1 MDPALPAVRLTVQEA
16 IHTLSSSEDVGHI
29 LSTLGT
35 LKRYLGETED
45 PVRPEEKE
53 EFATVQFSAVLRCLV
68 SKLSPGWL
76 ELSPDGQLERL
87 SESFFLDGPPDQAFL
102 VLMEAIEST
111 AGPSFR
117 LMKMA
122 RLLDKFLSMGRVA
135 ALMEEQC
142 RPQTKPSFPLFQE
155 TLLSKVVG
163 LPDLLGNR
171 LQRDNRTQFF
181 PQNYFPL
188 LGQEV
193 VQALKAVVNF
203 LQEETLWT
211 MAAVVAIACPEP
223 SSASVVGPAPRP
235 GPVWRLLSEGPVI
248 LRRGLHCSVSFISR
262 VLGKV
267 CIQGR
272 KREILGVLVPQ
283 LTVLTQDSCLW
294 QRVCW
299 RLVEQVPDRAVE
311 AVLTGLVEAAPRPEV
326 LSRLLGNL
334 VVKNRKAQFVMT
346 RKLLFLQYQHT
357 VLGLKTPMVQSL
369 LGYLALDSQRRP
381 LLVQVLK
388 ELLETWGSSSAVR
401 HAPLEQQCYISK
413 AILVCLA
420 HLGEPELQDIRDELL
435 ASMMAG
441 VKCRLDSS
449 LPPVRRLGMIVAE
462 VISSRIHPE
471 GPPLKFQYEDDEMSR
486 ELLALAAPGPVGD
499 CSSEARGPSPAPV
512 ATEPPVETPEKT
524 MESAVPPAQPQGSDS
539 ELDSDDEFIPYD
551 MSGDKELKS
560 TKEPLY
566 IRDCVEALTTSEDM
580 ERWEASLKAL
590 EGLVYRSPMATR
602 EVSVELAKVLLH
614 LEEKT
619 CVAEFEQLR
628 QNALVAVTVTDP
640 EQVAKYL
647 TSQFYGLNYSLR
659 QRMDILDVLVLAAQA
674 LSRPRSLQR
683 LCQHSPPASGTLCS
697 PALAVSQ
704 PGNAMAPGWQAVVE
718 ERIRSKTRRFSKGC
732 PRRELSGV
740 PNEFNSVAGY
750 FFFPLLQHFDRPLVT
765 FDLLGDDQ
773 LVLGRLT
780 HTLASLMYLAVNTT
794 VAVPMGKALLEFV
807 WALRFHVDTVPTER
821 LLGDLPDELLEARS
835 WLADVAEK
843 DVDED
848 CRALAVRALLLL
860 EKLKD
865 KLLSSSSPQP

>member
-29 LSTLGT
+29 LSALGT
-35 LKRYLGETED
+35 LKRYLGGTED
-45 PVRPEEKE
+45 PALPEKE
-53 EFATVQFSAVLRCLV
+53 EFTTIHFSAVLRCLV

-76 ELSPDGQLERL
+76 ELSPDGQLEQL
-87 SESFFLDGPPDQAFL
+87 WESFFLDGPPDQAFL

-122 RLLDKFLSMGRVA
+122 RLLEIFLSKGRVA

-155 TLLSKVVG
+155 TLLNKVVG
-163 LPDLLGNR
+163 LPDRLGNC
-171 LQRDNRTQFF
+171 LQQDNLTQFF

-193 VQALKAVVNF
+193 VEVLKAVVNF
-203 LQEETLWT
+203 LQ
-211 MAAVVAIACPEP
+211 
-223 SSASVVGPAPRP
+223 G
-235 GPVWRLLSEGPVI
+235 
-248 LRRGLHCSVSFISR
+248 GLDCSVSFVSR

-272 KREILGVLVPQ
+272 KKEILGVLVPQ

-311 AVLTGLVEAAPRPEV
+311 AVLIGLVEATPRPEV

-334 VVKNRKAQFVMT
+334 VVKNKKAQFVMA
-346 RKLLFLQYQHT
+346 RKLLFLQYQHS
-357 VLGLKTPMVQSL
+357 TPMLQSL
-369 LGYLALDSQRRP
+369 LGYLAVDSQRRP

-388 ELLETWGSSSAVR
+388 ELLETWGNSSAVR
-401 HAPLEQQCYISK
+401 HAPLEQQCYVSK

-420 HLGEPELQDIRDELL
+420 HLGELELQDIQDELL

-471 GPPLKFQYEDDEMSR
+471 GPPLKFQYEEDEMSR
-486 ELLALAAPGPVGD
+486 EMLALATPGPAGA
-499 CSSEARGPSPAPV
+499 CSSETGVPSLASV
-512 ATEPPVETPEKT
+512 ATEAPVETPEKT
-524 MESAVPPAQPQGSDS
+524 VDSDVPPVQQQGPDS

-560 TKEPLY
+560 SKEPLY
-566 IRDCVEALTTSEDM
+566 IRDCVEALATSEDM
-580 ERWEASLKAL
+580 ERWEAALKVL
-590 EGLVYRSPMATR
+590 EGLVYRSPEATR

-619 CVAEFEQLR
+619 CMAEFEQLR
-628 QNALVAVTVTDP
+628 QRALVAVTVTDP

-647 TSQFYGLNYSLR
+647 TTQFYGLNYSLR

-683 LCQHSPPASGTLCS
+683 LSQHGPPGSGTLCA
-697 PALAVSQ
+697 PALAISQ
-704 PGNAMAPGWQAVVE
+704 PGNAVAPDWQMVVE
-718 ERIRSKTRRFSKGC
+718 ERIKSKTRRFSKGC
-732 PRRELSGV
+732 PRRELSGG

-773 LVLGRLT
+773 LVLGRLA

-807 WALRFHVDTVPTER
+807 WALRFHVDTYVRRGLLSAVSSVLLSVPTER

-848 CRALAVRALLLL
+848 CRELAVRALLLL
-860 EKLKD
+860 ERLKD
-865 KLLSSSSPQP
+865 KLLSISSP

>member
-16 IHTLSSSEDVGHI
+16 IHTLSSSEDAGLI

-35 LKRYLGETED
+35 LKRYLGGTED

-87 SESFFLDGPPDQAFL
+87 WESFFLDGPPDQAFL

-117 LMKMA
+117 LMKTA
-122 RLLDKFLSMGRVA
+122 RLLDKFLSTGRVA

-171 LQRDNRTQFF
+171 LQRDNLTQFL

-188 LGQEV
+188 LGQEA

-203 LQEETLWT
+203 LQ
-211 MAAVVAIACPEP
+211 
-223 SSASVVGPAPRP
+223 G
-235 GPVWRLLSEGPVI
+235 
-248 LRRGLHCSVSFISR
+248 GLDCSVSFVSR

-357 VLGLKTPMVQSL
+357 TPMVQSL

-401 HAPLEQQCYISK
+401 HTPLEQQCYISK

-420 HLGEPELQDIRDELL
+420 HLGDPELQDIRDELL

-471 GPPLKFQYEDDEMSR
+471 GPPLKFQYEADEMSR
-486 ELLALAAPGPVGD
+486 ELLALAALGPVGD

-551 MSGDKELKS
+551 MSGDKELKN

-590 EGLVYRSPMATR
+590 EGLVYRSPSATR

-619 CVAEFEQLR
+619 CLAEFEQLR

-683 LCQHSPPASGTLCS
+683 LCQHGPPASGTPCP

-704 PGNAMAPGWQAVVE
+704 PGNAVAPSWQAVVE

-740 PNEFNSVAGY
+740 PNEFSAVAGY

-794 VAVPMGKALLEFV
+794 VAMPMGKALLEFV
-807 WALRFHVDTVPTER
+807 WALRFHVDIYVRRGLLSAVSSVLLSVPTER

-848 CRALAVRALLLL
+848 CRELAVRALLLL

-865 KLLSSSSPQP
+865 KLLSSSSPQPLESP

>member
-1 MDPALPAVRLTVQEA
+1 MDPALSAVRLTVQEA
-16 IHTLSSSEDVGHI
+16 IHTLSSSEDAGHI

-35 LKRYLGETED
+35 LKRYLGGTED
-45 PVRPEEKE
+45 PVLPEEKE
-53 EFATVQFSAVLRCLV
+53 EFATVHFSAVLRCLV

-76 ELSPDGQLERL
+76 ELSPGGQLERL
-87 SESFFLDGPPDQAFL
+87 WESFFLDGPPDQAFL

-122 RLLDKFLSMGRVA
+122 QLLDTFLSTGRVA

-163 LPDLLGNR
+163 LPDLLGNC
-171 LQRDNRTQFF
+171 LQRDNLTQFF

-203 LQEETLWT
+203 LQD
-211 MAAVVAIACPEP
+211 
-223 SSASVVGPAPRP
+223 
-235 GPVWRLLSEGPVI
+235 
-248 LRRGLHCSVSFISR
+248 GLDCSVSFVSR

-272 KREILGVLVPQ
+272 KREILSVLVPQ

-334 VVKNRKAQFVMT
+334 VVKNKKARFVVT
-346 RKLLFLQYQHT
+346 RKLLLLQYQHT
-357 VLGLKTPMVQSL
+357 TPMVQSL

-381 LLVQVLK
+381 LLIQVLK
-388 ELLETWGSSSAVR
+388 ELLETWGCSSAVR
-401 HAPLEQQCYISK
+401 HTPLEQQCYISK

-471 GPPLKFQYEDDEMSR
+471 GPLLKFQYEDDEMSR
-486 ELLALAAPGPVGD
+486 ELLALATPEPAGD
-499 CSSEARGPSPAPV
+499 CSSVSRGPSPAP
-512 ATEPPVETPEKT
+512 ADTEPPVEMPEKAV
-524 MESAVPPAQPQGSDS
+524 ESDVPPTQPQGSDS

-551 MSGDKELKS
+551 MSGDRELKS
-560 TKEPLY
+560 SKEPLY

-580 ERWEASLKAL
+580 ERWEASLKGL
-590 EGLVYRSPMATR
+590 EGLVYRSPTATR

-628 QNALVAVTVTDP
+628 QSALVAVTVTDP

-674 LSRPRSLQR
+674 LSRPKSLQR
-683 LCQHSPPASGTLCS
+683 RSQHGPPVPGTMCS

-704 PGNAMAPGWQAVVE
+704 TGNVAAPDWQMVVE

-732 PRRELSGV
+732 PQRELSGV
-740 PNEFNSVAGY
+740 PNEFSSVAGY

-807 WALRFHVDTVPTER
+807 WALRFHVDIYVRRGLLSAVSSVLLSVPTER

-848 CRALAVRALLLL
+848 CRELAVRALLLL
-860 EKLKD
+860 ERLKD

>member
-1 MDPALPAVRLTVQEA
+1 MDPALSAVRLTVQEA
-16 IHTLSSSEDVGHI
+16 IHILSSSEDAGHI

-35 LKRYLGETED
+35 LKRYLGGTED
-45 PVRPEEKE
+45 PVLPEEKE
-53 EFATVQFSAVLRCLV
+53 EFATVHFSAVLRCLV

-76 ELSPDGQLERL
+76 ELSPGGQLERL
-87 SESFFLDGPPDQAFL
+87 WESFFLDGPPDQAFL

-122 RLLDKFLSMGRVA
+122 QLLDTFLSTGRVA

-163 LPDLLGNR
+163 LPDLLGNC
-171 LQRDNRTQFF
+171 LQRDNLTQFF

-203 LQEETLWT
+203 LQD
-211 MAAVVAIACPEP
+211 
-223 SSASVVGPAPRP
+223 
-235 GPVWRLLSEGPVI
+235 
-248 LRRGLHCSVSFISR
+248 GLDCSVSFVSR

-272 KREILGVLVPQ
+272 KREILSVLVPQ

-334 VVKNRKAQFVMT
+334 VVKNKKARFVVT
-346 RKLLFLQYQHT
+346 RKLLLLQYQHT
-357 VLGLKTPMVQSL
+357 TPMVQSL

-381 LLVQVLK
+381 LLIQVLK
-388 ELLETWGSSSAVR
+388 ELLETWGCSSAVR
-401 HAPLEQQCYISK
+401 HTPLEQQCYISK

-471 GPPLKFQYEDDEMSR
+471 GPLLKFQYEDDEMSR
-486 ELLALAAPGPVGD
+486 ELLALATPEPAGD
-499 CSSEARGPSPAPV
+499 CSSVSRGPSPAPV
-512 ATEPPVETPEKT
+512 DTESPVEMPEKAV
-524 MESAVPPAQPQGSDS
+524 ESDVPPTQPQGSDS

-551 MSGDKELKS
+551 MSGDRELKS
-560 TKEPLY
+560 SKEPLY

-580 ERWEASLKAL
+580 ERWEASLKGL
-590 EGLVYRSPMATR
+590 EGLVYRSPTATR

-628 QNALVAVTVTDP
+628 QSALVAVTVTDP

-674 LSRPRSLQR
+674 LSRPKSLQR
-683 LCQHSPPASGTLCS
+683 RSQHGPPVPGTMCS

-704 PGNAMAPGWQAVVE
+704 TGNVAAPDWQVVVE

-732 PRRELSGV
+732 PQRELSGV
-740 PNEFNSVAGY
+740 PNEFSSVAGY

-807 WALRFHVDTVPTER
+807 WALRFHVDIYVRRGLLSAMSSVLLSVPTER

-848 CRALAVRALLLL
+848 CRELAVRALLLL
-860 EKLKD
+860 ERLKD

>member
-1 MDPALPAVRLTVQEA
+1 MNPALSAVRLTVQEA
-16 IHTLSSSEDVGHI
+16 IHTLSSSEDAAHI

-35 LKRYLGETED
+35 LKGYLGGTED
-45 PVRPEEKE
+45 LALPEKE
-53 EFATVQFSAVLRCLV
+53 EFATIHFSVLLRCLV
-68 SKLSPGWL
+68 GKLSPGWL
-76 ELSPDGQLERL
+76 ELSPDGQLEQL
-87 SESFFLDGPPDQAFL
+87 WESFFLEGPPDQAFL

-122 RLLDKFLSMGRVA
+122 RLLETFLSKGRVA

-142 RPQTKPSFPLFQE
+142 RLQTKPSFPLFQE
-155 TLLSKVVG
+155 TLLGKVVG
-163 LPDLLGNR
+163 LPDLLGNC
-171 LQRDNRTQFF
+171 LQRDNLTQFF

-188 LGQEV
+188 LGREV
-193 VQALKAVVNF
+193 VQALKAVVDF
-203 LQEETLWT
+203 LQ
-211 MAAVVAIACPEP
+211 
-223 SSASVVGPAPRP
+223 G
-235 GPVWRLLSEGPVI
+235 
-248 LRRGLHCSVSFISR
+248 GLDCSVSFVSR

-272 KREILGVLVPQ
+272 KKEILGVLVPQ
-283 LTVLTQDSCLW
+283 LTVLTRDSCLW

-311 AVLTGLVEAAPRPEV
+311 AVLTGLVEATPRPEV

-334 VVKNRKAQFVMT
+334 VVKNKKAQFVMT

-357 VLGLKTPMVQSL
+357 TPMLQSL
-369 LGYLALDSQRRP
+369 LGYLAVDSQRR
-381 LLVQVLK
+381 LLLTQVLK
-388 ELLETWGSSSAVR
+388 ELLETWGNSSAVR
-401 HAPLEQQCYISK
+401 HAPLEQQRYISK

-420 HLGEPELQDIRDELL
+420 HLREPELQDIRDELL

-449 LPPVRRLGMIVAE
+449 LPAVRRLGMIVAE

-486 ELLALAAPGPVGD
+486 ELLALANPWPVGD
-499 CSSEARGPSPAPV
+499 CSSEAGGPSLAPV
-512 ATEPPVETPEKT
+512 AAEPPVETREKT
-524 MESAVPPAQPQGSDS
+524 VDSDAPPAQPQGSDS

-560 TKEPLY
+560 RKEPLY
-566 IRDCVEALTTSEDM
+566 IQDCVEALTTSEDM
-580 ERWEASLKAL
+580 ECWEASLKVL
-590 EGLVYRSPMATR
+590 EGLVYRSPEATQ

-628 QNALVAVTVTDP
+628 QRALVAVTVTDP

-674 LSRPRSLQR
+674 LSRPRSLQK
-683 LCQHSPPASGTLCS
+683 LSQHSSPGTGTLCS
-697 PALAVSQ
+697 PTLAVPQ
-704 PGNAMAPGWQAVVE
+704 TDNAVAPDWRAVVE

-732 PRRELSGV
+732 PRKELSGG

-780 HTLASLMYLAVNTT
+780 HALASLMYLAVNTT

-807 WALRFHVDTVPTER
+807 WALRFHVDTYVRRGLLSAVSSVLLSVPTER

-843 DVDED
+843 DVDQD
-848 CRALAVRALLLL
+848 CRELAVRALLLL
-860 EKLKD
+860 ERLRD
-865 KLLSSSSPQP
+865 KLLSISSP

>member
-1 MDPALPAVRLTVQEA
+1 MDPALSAVRLTVQEA
-16 IHTLSSSEDVGHI
+16 IHILSSSEDAGHI

-35 LKRYLGETED
+35 LKRYLGGTED
-45 PVRPEEKE
+45 PVLPEEKE
-53 EFATVQFSAVLRCLV
+53 EFATVHFSAVLRCLV

-76 ELSPDGQLERL
+76 ELSPGGQLERL
-87 SESFFLDGPPDQAFL
+87 WESFFLDGPPDQAFL

-122 RLLDKFLSMGRVA
+122 QLLDTFLSTGRVA

-163 LPDLLGNR
+163 LPDLLGNC
-171 LQRDNRTQFF
+171 LQRDNLTQFF

-203 LQEETLWT
+203 LQD
-211 MAAVVAIACPEP
+211 
-223 SSASVVGPAPRP
+223 
-235 GPVWRLLSEGPVI
+235 
-248 LRRGLHCSVSFISR
+248 GLDCSVSFVSR

-272 KREILGVLVPQ
+272 KREILSVLVPQ

-334 VVKNRKAQFVMT
+334 VVKNKKARFVVT
-346 RKLLFLQYQHT
+346 CKLLLLQYQHT
-357 VLGLKTPMVQSL
+357 TPMVQSL

-381 LLVQVLK
+381 LLIQVLK
-388 ELLETWGSSSAVR
+388 ELLETWGCSSAVR
-401 HAPLEQQCYISK
+401 HTPLEQQCYISK

-471 GPPLKFQYEDDEMSR
+471 GPLLKFQYEDDEMSR
-486 ELLALAAPGPVGD
+486 ELLALATPEPVGD
-499 CSSEARGPSPAPV
+499 CSSVSRGPSPAP
-512 ATEPPVETPEKT
+512 ADTEPPVEMPEKAV
-524 MESAVPPAQPQGSDS
+524 ESDVPPTQPQGSDS

-551 MSGDKELKS
+551 MSGDRELKS
-560 TKEPLY
+560 SKEPLY

-580 ERWEASLKAL
+580 EHWEASLKGL
-590 EGLVYRSPMATR
+590 EGLVYRSPTATR

-628 QNALVAVTVTDP
+628 QSALVAVTVTDP

-674 LSRPRSLQR
+674 LSRPKSLQR
-683 LCQHSPPASGTLCS
+683 RSQHGPPVPGTMCS
-697 PALAVSQ
+697 PALAISQ
-704 PGNAMAPGWQAVVE
+704 TGNVAAPDWQVVVE

-732 PRRELSGV
+732 PQRELSGV
-740 PNEFNSVAGY
+740 PNEFSSVAGY

-807 WALRFHVDTVPTER
+807 WALRFHVDIYVRRGLLSAVSSVLLSVPTER

-848 CRALAVRALLLL
+848 CRELAVRALLLL
-860 EKLKD
+860 ERLKD

>member
-1 MDPALPAVRLTVQEA
+1 MDPALSAVRLTVQEA
-16 IHTLSSSEDVGHI
+16 IHTLSSSEDAGHI

-35 LKRYLGETED
+35 LKRYLGGTED
-45 PVRPEEKE
+45 PVLPEEKE
-53 EFATVQFSAVLRCLV
+53 EFATVHFSAVLRCLV

-76 ELSPDGQLERL
+76 ELSTGGQLERL
-87 SESFFLDGPPDQAFL
+87 WESFFLDGPPDQAFL

-122 RLLDKFLSMGRVA
+122 QLLDTFLSMGRVA

-163 LPDLLGNR
+163 LPDLLGNC
-171 LQRDNRTQFF
+171 LQRDNLTQFF

-203 LQEETLWT
+203 LQ
-211 MAAVVAIACPEP
+211 
-223 SSASVVGPAPRP
+223 G
-235 GPVWRLLSEGPVI
+235 
-248 LRRGLHCSVSFISR
+248 GLDCSVSFVSR

-272 KREILGVLVPQ
+272 KREILSVLVPQ

-334 VVKNRKAQFVMT
+334 VVKNKKARFVVT
-346 RKLLFLQYQHT
+346 RKLLLLQYQHT
-357 VLGLKTPMVQSL
+357 TPMVQSL

-381 LLVQVLK
+381 LLIQVLK
-388 ELLETWGSSSAVR
+388 ELLETWGCSSAVR
-401 HAPLEQQCYISK
+401 HTPLEQQCYISK

-471 GPPLKFQYEDDEMSR
+471 GPLLKFQYEDDEMSR
-486 ELLALAAPGPVGD
+486 ELLALATPEPAGD
-499 CSSEARGPSPAPV
+499 CSSVSRGPSPAP
-512 ATEPPVETPEKT
+512 ADTEPPVEMPEKAV
-524 MESAVPPAQPQGSDS
+524 ESDVPPTQPQGSDS

-551 MSGDKELKS
+551 MSGDRELKNS
-560 TKEPLY
+560 KEPLY

-580 ERWEASLKAL
+580 ERWEASLKGL
-590 EGLVYRSPMATR
+590 EGLVYRSPAATR

-628 QNALVAVTVTDP
+628 QSALVAVTVTDP

-674 LSRPRSLQR
+674 LSRPKSLQR
-683 LCQHSPPASGTLCS
+683 RSQHGSLVPGTMCS

-704 PGNAMAPGWQAVVE
+704 TGNVAAPDWQMVVE

-732 PRRELSGV
+732 PQRELSGV
-740 PNEFNSVAGY
+740 PNEFSSVAGY

-807 WALRFHVDTVPTER
+807 WALRFHVDIYVRRGLLSAVSSVLLSVPTER

-848 CRALAVRALLLL
+848 CRELAVRALLLL
-860 EKLKD
+860 ERLKD

>member
-1 MDPALPAVRLTVQEA
+1 MDPALSAVRLTVQEA
-16 IHTLSSSEDVGHI
+16 IHILSSSEDAGHI

-35 LKRYLGETED
+35 LKRYLGGTED
-45 PVRPEEKE
+45 PVLPEEKE
-53 EFATVQFSAVLRCLV
+53 EFATVHFSAVLRCLV

-76 ELSPDGQLERL
+76 ELSPGGQLERL
-87 SESFFLDGPPDQAFL
+87 WESFFLDGPPDQAFL

-122 RLLDKFLSMGRVA
+122 QLLDTFLSTGRVA

-163 LPDLLGNR
+163 LPDLLGNC
-171 LQRDNRTQFF
+171 LQRDNLTQFF

-203 LQEETLWT
+203 LQD
-211 MAAVVAIACPEP
+211 
-223 SSASVVGPAPRP
+223 
-235 GPVWRLLSEGPVI
+235 
-248 LRRGLHCSVSFISR
+248 GLDCSVSFVSR

-272 KREILGVLVPQ
+272 KREILSVLVPQ

-334 VVKNRKAQFVMT
+334 VVKNKKARFVVT
-346 RKLLFLQYQHT
+346 RKLLLLQYQHT
-357 VLGLKTPMVQSL
+357 TPMVQSL

-381 LLVQVLK
+381 LLIQVLK
-388 ELLETWGSSSAVR
+388 ELLETWGCSSAVR
-401 HAPLEQQCYISK
+401 HTPLEQQCYISK

-471 GPPLKFQYEDDEMSR
+471 GPLLKFQYEDDEMSR
-486 ELLALAAPGPVGD
+486 ELLALATPEPAGD
-499 CSSEARGPSPAPV
+499 CSSVSRGPSPAPV
-512 ATEPPVETPEKT
+512 DTESPVEMPEKAV
-524 MESAVPPAQPQGSDS
+524 ESDVPPTQPQGSDS

-551 MSGDKELKS
+551 MSGDRELKS
-560 TKEPLY
+560 SKEPLY

-580 ERWEASLKAL
+580 ERWEASLKGL
-590 EGLVYRSPMATR
+590 EGLVYRSPTATR

-628 QNALVAVTVTDP
+628 QSALVAVTVTDP

-674 LSRPRSLQR
+674 LSRPKSLQR
-683 LCQHSPPASGTLCS
+683 RSQHGPPVPGTMCS

-704 PGNAMAPGWQAVVE
+704 TGNVAAPDWQVVVE

-732 PRRELSGV
+732 PQRELSGV
-740 PNEFNSVAGY
+740 PNEFSSVAGY

-807 WALRFHVDTVPTER
+807 WALRFHVDIYVRRGLLSAVSSVLLSVPTER

-848 CRALAVRALLLL
+848 CRELAVRALLLL
-860 EKLKD
+860 ERLKD

>member
-1 MDPALPAVRLTVQEA
+1 MDPALSAVRLTVQEA
-16 IHTLSSSEDVGHI
+16 IHTLSSSEDAGHI

-35 LKRYLGETED
+35 LKRYLGGTED
-45 PVRPEEKE
+45 PVLPEEKE
-53 EFATVQFSAVLRCLV
+53 EFATVHFSAVLRCLV

-76 ELSPDGQLERL
+76 ELSPGGQLERL
-87 SESFFLDGPPDQAFL
+87 WESFFLDGPPDQAFL

-122 RLLDKFLSMGRVA
+122 QLLDTFLSTGRVA

-163 LPDLLGNR
+163 LPDLLGNC
-171 LQRDNRTQFF
+171 LQRDNLTQFF

-203 LQEETLWT
+203 LQ
-211 MAAVVAIACPEP
+211 
-223 SSASVVGPAPRP
+223 G
-235 GPVWRLLSEGPVI
+235 
-248 LRRGLHCSVSFISR
+248 GLDCSVSFVSR

-272 KREILGVLVPQ
+272 KREILSVLVPQ

-311 AVLTGLVEAAPRPEV
+311 AVLTGLIEAAPRPEV

-334 VVKNRKAQFVMT
+334 VVKNKKARFVVT
-346 RKLLFLQYQHT
+346 CKLLLLQYQHT
-357 VLGLKTPMVQSL
+357 TPMVQSL

-381 LLVQVLK
+381 LLIQVLK
-388 ELLETWGSSSAVR
+388 ELLETWGCSSAVR
-401 HAPLEQQCYISK
+401 HTPLEQQCYISK

-471 GPPLKFQYEDDEMSR
+471 GPLLKFQYEDDEMSR
-486 ELLALAAPGPVGD
+486 ELLALATPEPAGD
-499 CSSEARGPSPAPV
+499 CSSVSRGPSPAP
-512 ATEPPVETPEKT
+512 ADTEPPVEMPEKAV
-524 MESAVPPAQPQGSDS
+524 ESDVPPTQPQGSDS

-551 MSGDKELKS
+551 MSGDRELKS
-560 TKEPLY
+560 SKEPLY

-580 ERWEASLKAL
+580 EHWEASLKGL
-590 EGLVYRSPMATR
+590 EGLVYRSPTATR

-628 QNALVAVTVTDP
+628 QSALVAVTVTDP

-674 LSRPRSLQR
+674 LSRPKSLQR
-683 LCQHSPPASGTLCS
+683 RSQHGSLVPGTMCS

-704 PGNAMAPGWQAVVE
+704 TGNVAAPDWQMVVE

-732 PRRELSGV
+732 PQRELSGV
-740 PNEFNSVAGY
+740 PNEFSSVAGY

-807 WALRFHVDTVPTER
+807 WALRFHVDIYVRRGLLSAVSSVLLSVPTER

-848 CRALAVRALLLL
+848 CRELAVRALLLL
-860 EKLKD
+860 ERLKD

>member
-1 MDPALPAVRLTVQEA
+1 MDPALSAVRLTVQEA
-16 IHTLSSSEDVGHI
+16 IHTLSSSEDAGHI

-35 LKRYLGETED
+35 LKRYLGGTED
-45 PVRPEEKE
+45 PVLPEEKE
-53 EFATVQFSAVLRCLV
+53 EFATVHFSAVLRCLV

-76 ELSPDGQLERL
+76 ELSPGGQLERL
-87 SESFFLDGPPDQAFL
+87 WESFFLDGPPDQAFL

-122 RLLDKFLSMGRVA
+122 QLLDTFLSTGRVA

-163 LPDLLGNR
+163 LPDLLGNC
-171 LQRDNRTQFF
+171 LQRDNLTQFF

-203 LQEETLWT
+203 LQ
-211 MAAVVAIACPEP
+211 
-223 SSASVVGPAPRP
+223 G
-235 GPVWRLLSEGPVI
+235 
-248 LRRGLHCSVSFISR
+248 GLDCSVSFVSR

-272 KREILGVLVPQ
+272 KREILSVLVPQ

-311 AVLTGLVEAAPRPEV
+311 AVLTGLIEAAPRPEV

-334 VVKNRKAQFVMT
+334 VVKNKKARFVVT
-346 RKLLFLQYQHT
+346 CKLLLLQYQHT
-357 VLGLKTPMVQSL
+357 TPMVQSL

-381 LLVQVLK
+381 LLIQVLK
-388 ELLETWGSSSAVR
+388 ELLETWGCSSAVR
-401 HAPLEQQCYISK
+401 HTPLEQQCYISK

-471 GPPLKFQYEDDEMSR
+471 GPLLKFQYEDDEMSR
-486 ELLALAAPGPVGD
+486 ELLALATPEPVGD
-499 CSSEARGPSPAPV
+499 CSSVSRGPSPAP
-512 ATEPPVETPEKT
+512 ADTEPPVEMPEKAV
-524 MESAVPPAQPQGSDS
+524 ESDVPPTQPQGSDS

-551 MSGDKELKS
+551 MSGDRELKS
-560 TKEPLY
+560 SKEPLY

-580 ERWEASLKAL
+580 EHWEASLKGL
-590 EGLVYRSPMATR
+590 EGLVYRSPTATR

-628 QNALVAVTVTDP
+628 QSALVAVTVTDP

-674 LSRPRSLQR
+674 LSRPKSLQR
-683 LCQHSPPASGTLCS
+683 RSQHGPPVPGTMCS
-697 PALAVSQ
+697 PALAISQ
-704 PGNAMAPGWQAVVE
+704 TGNVAAPDWQVVVE

-732 PRRELSGV
+732 PQRELSGV
-740 PNEFNSVAGY
+740 PNEFSSVAGY

-807 WALRFHVDTVPTER
+807 WALRFHVDIYVRRGLLSAVSSVLLSVPTER

-848 CRALAVRALLLL
+848 CRELAVRALLLL
-860 EKLKD
+860 ERLKD

>member
-1 MDPALPAVRLTVQEA
+1 MDPALSAVRLTVQEA

-35 LKRYLGETED
+35 LKRYLVGTED
-45 PVRPEEKE
+45 PDRPEKE
-53 EFATVQFSAVLRCLV
+53 FTTIHFSAVLRCLV
-68 SKLSPGWL
+68 SKLSPDWL

-87 SESFFLDGPPDQAFL
+87 WESFFLDGPPDQAFL

-122 RLLDKFLSMGRVA
+122 RLLEMFLSKGRLA

-142 RPQTKPSFPLFQE
+142 HPQTKPSFFLVQE

-163 LPDLLGNR
+163 LPDHLGNR
-171 LQRDNRTQFF
+171 LQQDNLTPFF

-193 VQALKAVVNF
+193 LQALKAVVSF
-203 LQEETLWT
+203 LQ
-211 MAAVVAIACPEP
+211 
-223 SSASVVGPAPRP
+223 G
-235 GPVWRLLSEGPVI
+235 
-248 LRRGLHCSVSFISR
+248 GLDCSVSFMSR
-262 VLGKV
+262 VLGKA

-272 KREILGVLVPQ
+272 KKEILGVLVPQ
-283 LTVLTQDSCLW
+283 LTMLTQESCLW

-326 LSRLLGNL
+326 LSRLLGSL
-334 VVKNRKAQFVMT
+334 VVKNKKAQFVMT

-357 VLGLKTPMVQSL
+357 TPMLQSL

-381 LLVQVLK
+381 LLIQVLQ

-401 HAPLEQQCYISK
+401 HAPLEQQHYISK

-420 HLGEPELQDIRDELL
+420 HLGASELQDIRDELL

-471 GPPLKFQYEDDEMSR
+471 GPQLKFQYEDDEMSR
-486 ELLALAAPGPVGD
+486 EMLALATPRPAGA
-499 CSSEARGPSPAPV
+499 CSSETGGPSLAPV
-512 ATEPPVETPEKT
+512 AMETPVETPEKT
-524 MESAVPPAQPQGSDS
+524 MASDVPPVQPQGSDS

-560 TKEPLY
+560 SKEPLY
-566 IRDCVEALTTSEDM
+566 IRDCVEALTTSEDV
-580 ERWEASLKAL
+580 ERWEGALMVL
-590 EGLVYRSPMATR
+590 EGLVYRSPEATR

-619 CVAEFEQLR
+619 CLADFEQLR
-628 QNALVAVTVTDP
+628 QRALVAVTVTDP

-683 LCQHSPPASGTLCS
+683 LSQHGPPASGTSCS

-704 PGNAMAPGWQAVVE
+704 PGNAVAPNWQLIVE
-718 ERIRSKTRRFSKGC
+718 ERIKSKTRRFSKGC
-732 PRRELSGV
+732 PRRELSVG

-773 LVLGRLT
+773 LVLGRLA

-807 WALRFHVDTVPTER
+807 WALRFHVDTYVRRGLLSAVSSVLLSVPTER

-848 CRALAVRALLLL
+848 CRELAMRALLLL
-860 EKLKD
+860 ERLRD
-865 KLLSSSSPQP
+865 KLLSISSP

>member
-16 IHTLSSSEDVGHI
+16 IHTLSSSEDAGHI
-29 LSTLGT
+29 LSTLET
-35 LKRYLGETED
+35 LKGYLRGTQN
-45 PVRPEEKE
+45 PVLPEEKE
-53 EFATVQFSAVLRCLV
+53 EFTTVHFSAVLRCLV

-76 ELSPDGQLERL
+76 ELSPDGQLEQL
-87 SESFFLDGPPDQAFL
+87 WESFFLDGPPDQAFL

-111 AGPSFR
+111 AGPSFC

-122 RLLDKFLSMGRVA
+122 RLLDTFLSIGRVA

-163 LPDLLGNR
+163 LPDLLGNC
-171 LQRDNRTQFF
+171 LQRDNLTQFF

-193 VQALKAVVNF
+193 VQALKAVVDF
-203 LQEETLWT
+203 LQ
-211 MAAVVAIACPEP
+211 
-223 SSASVVGPAPRP
+223 G
-235 GPVWRLLSEGPVI
+235 
-248 LRRGLHCSVSFISR
+248 GLDCSVSFVSR

-272 KREILGVLVPQ
+272 KREILSVLVPQ

-311 AVLTGLVEAAPRPEV
+311 AVLTGLVEATPRPEV

-334 VVKNRKAQFVMT
+334 VVKNKKAQFVMT

-357 VLGLKTPMVQSL
+357 TPMVQSL

-381 LLVQVLK
+381 LLIQLLK
-388 ELLETWGSSSAVR
+388 ELLETWGSSSAIR

-413 AILVCLA
+413 AILICLA

-499 CSSEARGPSPAPV
+499 CSSEPRGPSPAPV
-512 ATEPPVETPEKT
+512 ATEPPVETLEKT
-524 MESAVPPAQPQGSDS
+524 MESDVPPAQLQGSDS

-560 TKEPLY
+560 NKEPVY
-566 IRDCVEALTTSEDM
+566 IRDCMQALTTSEDM
-580 ERWEASLKAL
+580 DRWEAALKVL
-590 EGLVYRSPMATR
+590 EGLVYRSPAATR

-628 QNALVAVTVTDP
+628 QRALVAVTVTDP

-683 LCQHSPPASGTLCS
+683 LSQHRSPASGTLCS
-697 PALAVSQ
+697 PTLAISQ
-704 PGNAMAPGWQAVVE
+704 PGSAVAPDWQVVVE

-732 PRRELSGV
+732 PQTELSGV
-740 PNEFNSVAGY
+740 PNEFNSVAGH

-807 WALRFHVDTVPTER
+807 WALRFHVDIYVRRGLLSAVSSVLLSVPTER

-843 DVDED
+843 DVDND
-848 CRALAVRALLLL
+848 CRELAVRALLLL
-860 EKLKD
+860 ERLKD
-865 KLLSSSSPQP
+865 KLLSSSSL

>member
-1 MDPALPAVRLTVQEA
+1 MNPALSAVRLTVQEA
-16 IHTLSSSEDVGHI
+16 IHTLSSSEDAAHI

-35 LKRYLGETED
+35 LKGYLGGTED
-45 PVRPEEKE
+45 LALPEKE
-53 EFATVQFSAVLRCLV
+53 EFATIHFSVLLRCLV
-68 SKLSPGWL
+68 GKLSPGWL
-76 ELSPDGQLERL
+76 ELSPDGQLEQL
-87 SESFFLDGPPDQAFL
+87 WESFFLEGPPDQAFL

-122 RLLDKFLSMGRVA
+122 RLLETFLSKGRVA

-142 RPQTKPSFPLFQE
+142 RLQTKPSFPLFQE
-155 TLLSKVVG
+155 TLLGKVVG
-163 LPDLLGNR
+163 LPDLLGNC
-171 LQRDNRTQFF
+171 LQRDNLTQFF

-188 LGQEV
+188 LGREV
-193 VQALKAVVNF
+193 VQALKAVVDF
-203 LQEETLWT
+203 LQ
-211 MAAVVAIACPEP
+211 
-223 SSASVVGPAPRP
+223 G
-235 GPVWRLLSEGPVI
+235 
-248 LRRGLHCSVSFISR
+248 GLDCSVSFVSR

-272 KREILGVLVPQ
+272 KKEILGVLVPQ
-283 LTVLTQDSCLW
+283 LTVLTRDSCLW

-311 AVLTGLVEAAPRPEV
+311 AVLTGLVEATPRPEV

-334 VVKNRKAQFVMT
+334 VVKNKKAQFVMT

-357 VLGLKTPMVQSL
+357 TPMLQSL
-369 LGYLALDSQRRP
+369 LGYLAVDSQRR
-381 LLVQVLK
+381 LLLTQVLK
-388 ELLETWGSSSAVR
+388 ELLETWGNSSAVR
-401 HAPLEQQCYISK
+401 HAPLEQQRYISK

-420 HLGEPELQDIRDELL
+420 HLREPELQDIRDELL

-449 LPPVRRLGMIVAE
+449 LPAVRRLGMIVAE

-486 ELLALAAPGPVGD
+486 ELLALANPWPVGD
-499 CSSEARGPSPAPV
+499 CSSEAGGPSLAPV
-512 ATEPPVETPEKT
+512 AAEPPVETREKT
-524 MESAVPPAQPQGSDS
+524 VDSDAPPAQPQGSDS

-560 TKEPLY
+560 RKEPLY

-580 ERWEASLKAL
+580 ECWEASLKVL
-590 EGLVYRSPMATR
+590 EGLVYRSPEATQ

-628 QNALVAVTVTDP
+628 QRALVAVTVTDP

-674 LSRPRSLQR
+674 LSRPRSLQK
-683 LCQHSPPASGTLCS
+683 LSQHSSPGTGTLCS
-697 PALAVSQ
+697 PTLAVPQ
-704 PGNAMAPGWQAVVE
+704 TDNAVAPDWRAVVE

-732 PRRELSGV
+732 PRKELSGG

-780 HTLASLMYLAVNTT
+780 HALASLMYLAVNTT

-807 WALRFHVDTVPTER
+807 WALRFHVDTYVRRGLLSAVSSVLLSVPTER

-843 DVDED
+843 DVDQD
-848 CRALAVRALLLL
+848 CRELAVRALLLL
-860 EKLKD
+860 ERLRD
-865 KLLSSSSPQP
+865 KLLSISSP

>member
-1 MDPALPAVRLTVQEA
+1 SAWKRRTLFCRMDPALSAVRLTVQEA
-16 IHTLSSSEDVGHI
+16 IHILSSSEDAGHI

-35 LKRYLGETED
+35 LKRYLGGTED
-45 PVRPEEKE
+45 PVLPEEKE
-53 EFATVQFSAVLRCLV
+53 EFATVHFSAVLRCLV

-76 ELSPDGQLERL
+76 ELSPGGQLERL
-87 SESFFLDGPPDQAFL
+87 WESFFLDGPPDQAFL

-122 RLLDKFLSMGRVA
+122 QLLDTFLSTGRVA

-163 LPDLLGNR
+163 LPDLLGNC
-171 LQRDNRTQFF
+171 LQRDNLTQFF

-203 LQEETLWT
+203 LQD
-211 MAAVVAIACPEP
+211 
-223 SSASVVGPAPRP
+223 
-235 GPVWRLLSEGPVI
+235 
-248 LRRGLHCSVSFISR
+248 GLDCSVSFVSR

-272 KREILGVLVPQ
+272 KREILSVLVPQ

-334 VVKNRKAQFVMT
+334 VVKNKKARFVVT
-346 RKLLFLQYQHT
+346 CKLLLLQYQHT
-357 VLGLKTPMVQSL
+357 TPMVQSL

-381 LLVQVLK
+381 LLIQVLK
-388 ELLETWGSSSAVR
+388 ELLETWGCSSAVR
-401 HAPLEQQCYISK
+401 HTPLEQQCYISK

-471 GPPLKFQYEDDEMSR
+471 GPLLKFQYEDDEMSR
-486 ELLALAAPGPVGD
+486 ELLALATPEPVGD
-499 CSSEARGPSPAPV
+499 CSSVSRGPSPAP
-512 ATEPPVETPEKT
+512 ADTEPPVEMPEKAV
-524 MESAVPPAQPQGSDS
+524 ESDVPPTQPQGSDS

-551 MSGDKELKS
+551 MSGDRELKS
-560 TKEPLY
+560 SKEPLY

-580 ERWEASLKAL
+580 EHWEASLKGL
-590 EGLVYRSPMATR
+590 EGLVYRSPTATR

-628 QNALVAVTVTDP
+628 QSALVAVTVTDP

-674 LSRPRSLQR
+674 LSRPKSLQR
-683 LCQHSPPASGTLCS
+683 RSQHGPPVPGTMCS
-697 PALAVSQ
+697 PALAISQ
-704 PGNAMAPGWQAVVE
+704 TGNVAAPDWQVVVE

-732 PRRELSGV
+732 PQRELSGV
-740 PNEFNSVAGY
+740 PNEFSSVAGY

-807 WALRFHVDTVPTER
+807 WALRFHVDIYVRRGLLSAVSSVLLSVPTER

-848 CRALAVRALLLL
+848 CRELAVRALLLL
-860 EKLKD
+860 ERLKD

>member
-1 MDPALPAVRLTVQEA
+1 MDPALSAVRLTVQEA
-16 IHTLSSSEDVGHI
+16 IHTLLSSEDAGHI

-35 LKRYLGETED
+35 LKRYLGGTED
-45 PVRPEEKE
+45 PVLPEEKE
-53 EFATVQFSAVLRCLV
+53 EFATVHFSAVLRCLV

-76 ELSPDGQLERL
+76 ELSPGGQLEQL
-87 SESFFLDGPPDQAFL
+87 WESFFLDGPPDQAFL

-122 RLLDKFLSMGRVA
+122 QLLDTFLSTGRVA

-163 LPDLLGNR
+163 LPDLLGNC
-171 LQRDNRTQFF
+171 LQRDNLTQFF

-203 LQEETLWT
+203 LQ
-211 MAAVVAIACPEP
+211 
-223 SSASVVGPAPRP
+223 G
-235 GPVWRLLSEGPVI
+235 
-248 LRRGLHCSVSFISR
+248 GLDCSVSFVSR

-272 KREILGVLVPQ
+272 KREILSVLVPQ

-299 RLVEQVPDRAVE
+299 CLVEQVPDRAVE

-334 VVKNRKAQFVMT
+334 VVKNKKARFVVT
-346 RKLLFLQYQHT
+346 RKLLLLQYQHT
-357 VLGLKTPMVQSL
+357 TPMVQSL

-381 LLVQVLK
+381 LLIQVLK
-388 ELLETWGSSSAVR
+388 ELLETWGCSSAVR
-401 HAPLEQQCYISK
+401 HTPLEQQCYISK

-471 GPPLKFQYEDDEMSR
+471 GPLLKFQYEDDEMSR
-486 ELLALAAPGPVGD
+486 ELLALATPEPAGD
-499 CSSEARGPSPAPV
+499 CSSVSR
-512 ATEPPVETPEKT
+512 
-524 MESAVPPAQPQGSDS
+524 
-539 ELDSDDEFIPYD
+539 DDEFIPYD
-551 MSGDKELKS
+551 MSGDRELKS
-560 TKEPLY
+560 SKQPLY

-580 ERWEASLKAL
+580 ERWEASLKGL
-590 EGLVYRSPMATR
+590 EGLVYRSPAATR

-628 QNALVAVTVTDP
+628 QSTLVAVTVTDP

-674 LSRPRSLQR
+674 LSRPKSLQR
-683 LCQHSPPASGTLCS
+683 RSQHGSTVPGTMCS

-704 PGNAMAPGWQAVVE
+704 TGNVAAPDWQVVVE

-732 PRRELSGV
+732 PQRELSGV
-740 PNEFNSVAGY
+740 PNEFSSVAGY

-807 WALRFHVDTVPTER
+807 WALRFHVDIYVRRGLLSAVSSVLLSVPTER

-848 CRALAVRALLLL
+848 CRELAVRALLLL
-860 EKLKD
+860 ERLKD

>member
-16 IHTLSSSEDVGHI
+16 IHTLSSSEDAGHI

-35 LKRYLGETED
+35 LKRYLGRTKD
-45 PVRPEEKE
+45 PVLPEEKE
-53 EFATVQFSAVLRCLV
+53 EFATVHFSAVLRCLV

-76 ELSPDGQLERL
+76 ELSPDGQLEQL
-87 SESFFLDGPPDQAFL
+87 WESFFLDGPPDQAFL
-102 VLMEAIEST
+102 VLMEAIEGT

-117 LMKMA
+117 QMKMA
-122 RLLDKFLSMGRVA
+122 QLLDTFLRTGRVA

-163 LPDLLGNR
+163 LPDLLGNC
-171 LQRDNRTQFF
+171 LQRDNLTQFF

-193 VQALKAVVNF
+193 VRALKAVVNF
-203 LQEETLWT
+203 LQ
-211 MAAVVAIACPEP
+211 
-223 SSASVVGPAPRP
+223 G
-235 GPVWRLLSEGPVI
+235 
-248 LRRGLHCSVSFISR
+248 GLDCSVSFVSR

-272 KREILGVLVPQ
+272 KKEILGVLVPQ

-334 VVKNRKAQFVMT
+334 VVKNKKAQFVLT

-357 VLGLKTPMVQSL
+357 TPMVQSL

-381 LLVQVLK
+381 LLIQVLK

-413 AILVCLA
+413 AILVCMA
-420 HLGEPELQDIRDELL
+420 HVGESELQDIRDELL

-449 LPPVRRLGMIVAE
+449 LPPVRRMGMVVAE

-524 MESAVPPAQPQGSDS
+524 MESVVRPAQPQGSDS

-560 TKEPLY
+560 SKEPLY

-580 ERWEASLKAL
+580 ERWEASLKVL
-590 EGLVYRSPMATR
+590 EGLVYRNPQATR

-628 QNALVAVTVTDP
+628 QRALVAVTVTDP

-683 LCQHSPPASGTLCS
+683 LPQHSSPASGTSCS
-697 PALAVSQ
+697 PALAMSQ
-704 PGNAMAPGWQAVVE
+704 PDWQVVVE

-807 WALRFHVDTVPTER
+807 WALRFHVDIYVRRGLLSAVSSVLLSVPTER

-848 CRALAVRALLLL
+848 CRELAVRALLLL
-860 EKLKD
+860 ERLKD
-865 KLLSSSSPQP
+865 KLLSSSSAQP

>member
-1 MDPALPAVRLTVQEA
+1 MNPALSAVRLTVQEA
-16 IHTLSSSEDVGHI
+16 IHTLSSSEDAAHI

-35 LKRYLGETED
+35 LKGYLGGTED
-45 PVRPEEKE
+45 LALPEKE
-53 EFATVQFSAVLRCLV
+53 EFATIHFSVLLRCLV
-68 SKLSPGWL
+68 GKLSPGWL
-76 ELSPDGQLERL
+76 ELSPDGQLEQL
-87 SESFFLDGPPDQAFL
+87 WESFFLEGPPDQAFL

-122 RLLDKFLSMGRVA
+122 RLLETFLSKGRVA

-142 RPQTKPSFPLFQE
+142 RLQTKPSFPLFQE
-155 TLLSKVVG
+155 TLLGKVVG
-163 LPDLLGNR
+163 LPDLLGNC
-171 LQRDNRTQFF
+171 LQRDNLTQFF

-188 LGQEV
+188 LGREV
-193 VQALKAVVNF
+193 VQALKAVVDF
-203 LQEETLWT
+203 LQ
-211 MAAVVAIACPEP
+211 
-223 SSASVVGPAPRP
+223 G
-235 GPVWRLLSEGPVI
+235 
-248 LRRGLHCSVSFISR
+248 GLDCSVSFVSR

-272 KREILGVLVPQ
+272 KKEILGVLVPQ
-283 LTVLTQDSCLW
+283 LTVLTRDSCLW

-311 AVLTGLVEAAPRPEV
+311 AVLTGLVEATPRPEV

-334 VVKNRKAQFVMT
+334 VVKNKKAQFVMT

-357 VLGLKTPMVQSL
+357 TPMLQSL
-369 LGYLALDSQRRP
+369 LGYLAVDSQRR
-381 LLVQVLK
+381 LLLTQVLK
-388 ELLETWGSSSAVR
+388 ELLETWGNSSAVR
-401 HAPLEQQCYISK
+401 HAPLEQQRYISK

-420 HLGEPELQDIRDELL
+420 HLREPELQDIRDELL

-449 LPPVRRLGMIVAE
+449 LPAVRRLGMIVAE

-486 ELLALAAPGPVGD
+486 ELLALANPWPVGD
-499 CSSEARGPSPAPV
+499 CSSEAGGPSLAPV
-512 ATEPPVETPEKT
+512 AAEPPVETREKT
-524 MESAVPPAQPQGSDS
+524 VDSDAPPAQPQGSDS

-560 TKEPLY
+560 RKEPLY
-566 IRDCVEALTTSEDM
+566 IQDCVEALTTSEDM
-580 ERWEASLKAL
+580 ECWEASLKVL
-590 EGLVYRSPMATR
+590 EGLVYRSPEATQ

-628 QNALVAVTVTDP
+628 QRALVAVTVTDP

-659 QRMDILDVLVLAAQA
+659 QRVDILDVLVLAAQA
-674 LSRPRSLQR
+674 LSRPRSLQK
-683 LCQHSPPASGTLCS
+683 LSQHSSPGTGTLCS
-697 PALAVSQ
+697 PTLAVPQ
-704 PGNAMAPGWQAVVE
+704 TDNAVAPDWRAVVE

-732 PRRELSGV
+732 PRKELSGG

-780 HTLASLMYLAVNTT
+780 HALASLMYLAVNTT

-807 WALRFHVDTVPTER
+807 WALRFHVDTYVRRGLLSAVSSVLLSVPTER

-843 DVDED
+843 DVDQD
-848 CRALAVRALLLL
+848 CRELAVRALLLL
-860 EKLKD
+860 ERLRD
-865 KLLSSSSPQP
+865 KLLSISSP

>member
-1 MDPALPAVRLTVQEA
+1 MRAL
-16 IHTLSSSEDVGHI
+16 
-29 LSTLGT
+29 
-35 LKRYLGETED
+35 
-45 PVRPEEKE
+45 
-53 EFATVQFSAVLRCLV
+53 
-68 SKLSPGWL
+68 
-76 ELSPDGQLERL
+76 
-87 SESFFLDGPPDQAFL
+87 LDG
-102 VLMEAIEST
+102 
-111 AGPSFR
+111 
-117 LMKMA
+117 
-122 RLLDKFLSMGRVA
+122 LD
-135 ALMEEQC
+135 
-142 RPQTKPSFPLFQE
+142 
-155 TLLSKVVG
+155 
-163 LPDLLGNR
+163 
-171 LQRDNRTQFF
+171 
-181 PQNYFPL
+181 
-188 LGQEV
+188 
-193 VQALKAVVNF
+193 
-203 LQEETLWT
+203 
-211 MAAVVAIACPEP
+211 
-223 SSASVVGPAPRP
+223 
-235 GPVWRLLSEGPVI
+235 
-248 LRRGLHCSVSFISR
+248 CSVSFVSR

-272 KREILGVLVPQ
+272 KREILSVLVPQ

-334 VVKNRKAQFVMT
+334 VVKNKKARFVVT
-346 RKLLFLQYQHT
+346 RKLLLLQYQHT
-357 VLGLKTPMVQSL
+357 TPMVQSL

-381 LLVQVLK
+381 LLIQVLK
-388 ELLETWGSSSAVR
+388 ELLETWGCSSAVR
-401 HAPLEQQCYISK
+401 HTPLEQQCYISK

-471 GPPLKFQYEDDEMSR
+471 GPLLKFQYEDDEMSR
-486 ELLALAAPGPVGD
+486 ELLALATPEPAGD
-499 CSSEARGPSPAPV
+499 CSSVSRGPSPAPV
-512 ATEPPVETPEKT
+512 DTESPVEMPEKAV
-524 MESAVPPAQPQGSDS
+524 ESDVPPTQPQGSDS

-551 MSGDKELKS
+551 MSGDRELKS
-560 TKEPLY
+560 SKEPLY

-580 ERWEASLKAL
+580 ERWEASLKGL
-590 EGLVYRSPMATR
+590 EGLVYRSPTATR

-628 QNALVAVTVTDP
+628 QSALVAVTVTDP

-674 LSRPRSLQR
+674 LSRPKSLQR
-683 LCQHSPPASGTLCS
+683 RSQHGPPVPGTMCS

-704 PGNAMAPGWQAVVE
+704 TGNVAAPDWQVVVE

-732 PRRELSGV
+732 PQRELSGV
-740 PNEFNSVAGY
+740 PNEFSSVAGY

-807 WALRFHVDTVPTER
+807 WALRFHVDIYVRRGLLSAVSSVLLSVPTER

-848 CRALAVRALLLL
+848 CRELAVRALLLL
-860 EKLKD
+860 ERLKD

>member
-1 MDPALPAVRLTVQEA
+1 MDPALSAVRLTVQEA
-16 IHTLSSSEDVGHI
+16 IHTLSSSEDAGHI

-35 LKRYLGETED
+35 LKRYLGGTED
-45 PVRPEEKE
+45 PVLPEEKE
-53 EFATVQFSAVLRCLV
+53 EFATVHFSAVLRCLV

-76 ELSPDGQLERL
+76 ELSPGGQLERL
-87 SESFFLDGPPDQAFL
+87 WESFFLDGPPDQAFL

-122 RLLDKFLSMGRVA
+122 QLLDTFLSTGRVA

-163 LPDLLGNR
+163 LPDLLGNC
-171 LQRDNRTQFF
+171 LQRDNLTQFF

-203 LQEETLWT
+203 LQ
-211 MAAVVAIACPEP
+211 
-223 SSASVVGPAPRP
+223 G
-235 GPVWRLLSEGPVI
+235 
-248 LRRGLHCSVSFISR
+248 GLDCSVSFVSR

-272 KREILGVLVPQ
+272 KREILSVLVPQ

-311 AVLTGLVEAAPRPEV
+311 AVLTGLIEAAPRPEV

-334 VVKNRKAQFVMT
+334 VVKNKKARFVVT
-346 RKLLFLQYQHT
+346 RKLLLLQYQHT
-357 VLGLKTPMVQSL
+357 TPMVQSL

-381 LLVQVLK
+381 LLIQVLK
-388 ELLETWGSSSAVR
+388 ELLETWGCSSAVR
-401 HAPLEQQCYISK
+401 HTPLEQQCYISK

-471 GPPLKFQYEDDEMSR
+471 GPLLKFQYEDDEMSR
-486 ELLALAAPGPVGD
+486 ELLALATPEPVGD
-499 CSSEARGPSPAPV
+499 CSSVSRGPSPAP
-512 ATEPPVETPEKT
+512 ADTEPPVEMPEKAV
-524 MESAVPPAQPQGSDS
+524 ESDVPPTQPQGSDS

-551 MSGDKELKS
+551 MSGDRELKS
-560 TKEPLY
+560 SKEPLY

-580 ERWEASLKAL
+580 EHWEASLKGL
-590 EGLVYRSPMATR
+590 EGLVYRSPTATR

-628 QNALVAVTVTDP
+628 QSALVAVTVTDP

-674 LSRPRSLQR
+674 LSRPKSLQR
-683 LCQHSPPASGTLCS
+683 RSQHGSLVPGTMCS

-704 PGNAMAPGWQAVVE
+704 TGNVAAPDWQVVVE

-732 PRRELSGV
+732 PQRELSGV
-740 PNEFNSVAGY
+740 PNEFSSVAGY

-807 WALRFHVDTVPTER
+807 WALRFHVDIYVRRGLLSAVSSVLLSVPTER

-848 CRALAVRALLLL
+848 CRELAVRALLLL
-860 EKLKD
+860 ERLKD

>member
-1 MDPALPAVRLTVQEA
+1 MLRSPARQFAADSSLARHVSCRMDPALPAVRLTVQEA
-16 IHTLSSSEDVGHI
+16 IHTLSSSEDAGHI
-29 LSTLGT
+29 LSALKT
-35 LKRYLGETED
+35 LKRYLGGSED
-45 PVRPEEKE
+45 PVLPEEKE
-53 EFATVQFSAVLRCLV
+53 EFATVHFSAVLRCLV

-76 ELSPDGQLERL
+76 ELSPDGQLEQL
-87 SESFFLDGPPDQAFL
+87 WESFFLDSPPDQAFL

-122 RLLDKFLSMGRVA
+122 RVLETFLSVGRVA

-142 RPQTKPSFPLFQE
+142 QPQTKPSFPLFQE

-171 LQRDNRTQFF
+171 LQWDNLTQFF

-203 LQEETLWT
+203 LQ
-211 MAAVVAIACPEP
+211 
-223 SSASVVGPAPRP
+223 G
-235 GPVWRLLSEGPVI
+235 
-248 LRRGLHCSVSFISR
+248 GLDCSVSFVSR

-272 KREILGVLVPQ
+272 KREILSVLVPQ

-294 QRVCW
+294 QGVCW
-299 RLVEQVPDRAVE
+299 RLMEQVPDRAVE
-311 AVLTGLVEAAPRPEV
+311 AVLTGLVEATPRPEV

-334 VVKNRKAQFVMT
+334 VVKNKKAQFVMT

-357 VLGLKTPMVQSL
+357 TPMVRSL

-381 LLVQVLK
+381 LLTQVLK

-471 GPPLKFQYEDDEMSR
+471 GPPLKFQYEDDDEMSR
-486 ELLALAAPGPVGD
+486 ELLALAALGPAGD
-499 CSSEARGPSPAPV
+499 CSSEAWGPSPAPV
-512 ATEPPVETPEKT
+512 ATEPPVETSEK
-524 MESAVPPAQPQGSDS
+524 MVESDVPPAQLRGSDS

-560 TKEPLY
+560 SKEPLY

-580 ERWEASLKAL
+580 ERWEASLKVL
-590 EGLVYRSPMATR
+590 EGLVYRSPAATR

-628 QNALVAVTVTDP
+628 QSALVAVTVTDP

-683 LCQHSPPASGTLCS
+683 LSRHSSPVSGTLCS
-697 PALAVSQ
+697 PALASSQ
-704 PGNAMAPGWQAVVE
+704 PGNAVAPDWQVVVE
-718 ERIRSKTRRFSKGC
+718 ERIRSKTRRFSK
-732 PRRELSGV
+732 V
-740 PNEFNSVAGY
+740 PDPG
-750 FFFPLLQHFDRPLVT
+750 RP
-765 FDLLGDDQ
+765 GQ
-773 LVLGRLT
+773 
-780 HTLASLMYLAVNTT
+780 A
-794 VAVPMGKALLEFV
+794 
-807 WALRFHVDTVPTER
+807 
-821 LLGDLPDELLEARS
+821 
-835 WLADVAEK
+835 
-843 DVDED
+843 
-848 CRALAVRALLLL
+848 
-860 EKLKD
+860 
-865 KLLSSSSPQP
+865 

>member
-1 MDPALPAVRLTVQEA
+1 MNPALSAVRLTVQEA
-16 IHTLSSSEDVGHI
+16 IHTLSSSEDAAHI

-35 LKRYLGETED
+35 LKGYLGGTED
-45 PVRPEEKE
+45 LALPEKE
-53 EFATVQFSAVLRCLV
+53 EFATIHFSVLLRCLV
-68 SKLSPGWL
+68 GKLSPGWL
-76 ELSPDGQLERL
+76 ELSPDGQLEQL
-87 SESFFLDGPPDQAFL
+87 WESFFLEGPPDQAFL

-122 RLLDKFLSMGRVA
+122 RLLETFLSKGRVA

-142 RPQTKPSFPLFQE
+142 RLQTKPSFPLFQE
-155 TLLSKVVG
+155 TLLGKVVG
-163 LPDLLGNR
+163 LPDLLGNC
-171 LQRDNRTQFF
+171 LQRDNLTQFF

-188 LGQEV
+188 LGREV
-193 VQALKAVVNF
+193 VQALKAVVDF
-203 LQEETLWT
+203 LQ
-211 MAAVVAIACPEP
+211 
-223 SSASVVGPAPRP
+223 G
-235 GPVWRLLSEGPVI
+235 
-248 LRRGLHCSVSFISR
+248 GLDCSVSFVSR

-272 KREILGVLVPQ
+272 KKEILGVLVPQ
-283 LTVLTQDSCLW
+283 LTVLTRDSCLW

-311 AVLTGLVEAAPRPEV
+311 AVLTGLVEATPRPEV

-334 VVKNRKAQFVMT
+334 VVKNKKAQFVMT

-357 VLGLKTPMVQSL
+357 TPMLQSL
-369 LGYLALDSQRRP
+369 LGYLAVDSQRR
-381 LLVQVLK
+381 LLLTQVLK
-388 ELLETWGSSSAVR
+388 ELLETWGNSSAVR
-401 HAPLEQQCYISK
+401 HAPLEQQRYISK

-420 HLGEPELQDIRDELL
+420 HLREPELQDIRDELL

-449 LPPVRRLGMIVAE
+449 LPAVRRLGMIVAE

-486 ELLALAAPGPVGD
+486 ELLALANPWPVGD
-499 CSSEARGPSPAPV
+499 CSSEAGGPSLAPV
-512 ATEPPVETPEKT
+512 AAEPPVETREKT
-524 MESAVPPAQPQGSDS
+524 VDSDAPPAQPQGSDS

-560 TKEPLY
+560 RKEPLY

-580 ERWEASLKAL
+580 ECWEASLKVL
-590 EGLVYRSPMATR
+590 EGLVYRSPEATQ

-628 QNALVAVTVTDP
+628 QRALVAVTVTDP

-659 QRMDILDVLVLAAQA
+659 QRVDILDVLVLAAQA
-674 LSRPRSLQR
+674 LSRPRSLQK
-683 LCQHSPPASGTLCS
+683 LSQHSSPGTGTLCS
-697 PALAVSQ
+697 PTLAVPQ
-704 PGNAMAPGWQAVVE
+704 TDNAVAPDWRAVVE

-732 PRRELSGV
+732 PRKELSGG

-780 HTLASLMYLAVNTT
+780 HALASLMYLAVNTT

-807 WALRFHVDTVPTER
+807 WALRFHVDTYVRRGLLSAVSSVLLSVPTER

-843 DVDED
+843 DVDQD
-848 CRALAVRALLLL
+848 CRELAVRALLLL
-860 EKLKD
+860 ERLRD
-865 KLLSSSSPQP
+865 KLLSISSP

>member
-1 MDPALPAVRLTVQEA
+1 MDPARSAAVRLTVQEA

-35 LKRYLGETED
+35 LKRYLGGTED
-45 PVRPEEKE
+45 PALPEKE
-53 EFATVQFSAVLRCLV
+53 EFTTIHFSAVLRCLV

-87 SESFFLDGPPDQAFL
+87 WESFFLEGPPDQAFL

-117 LMKMA
+117 LMKLA
-122 RLLDKFLSMGRVA
+122 WLLETFLSKGRVA

-163 LPDLLGNR
+163 LPDHLGNC
-171 LQRDNRTQFF
+171 LQHDNLTQFF

-203 LQEETLWT
+203 LQD
-211 MAAVVAIACPEP
+211 
-223 SSASVVGPAPRP
+223 
-235 GPVWRLLSEGPVI
+235 
-248 LRRGLHCSVSFISR
+248 GLDCSVSFVSR

-272 KREILGVLVPQ
+272 KKEILGVVVPQ
-283 LTVLTQDSCLW
+283 LTVLTQDSCVW

-311 AVLTGLVEAAPRPEV
+311 AVLTGLVEATHRPDV
-326 LSRLLGNL
+326 VSRLLGNV
-334 VVKNRKAQFVMT
+334 VVKSKKAQFVMT

-357 VLGLKTPMVQSL
+357 TSMLQSL

-381 LLVQVLK
+381 LLIQVLK
-388 ELLETWGSSSAVR
+388 ELLETWGNSSAVR

-420 HLGEPELQDIRDELL
+420 HLGEPELQGIRDDLL

-471 GPPLKFQYEDDEMSR
+471 GPPLKFQYEEDEMSR
-486 ELLALAAPGPVGD
+486 EMLALATPWSAD
-499 CSSEARGPSPAPV
+499 ACSSEIGGSSLAPV
-512 ATEPPVETPEKT
+512 ATETPVETPEKT
-524 MESAVPPAQPQGSDS
+524 MGNDVPPAQPQGSDS

-551 MSGDKELKS
+551 MSGDKDLKS
-560 TKEPLY
+560 SKEPLY
-566 IRDCVEALTTSEDM
+566 IRDCLEALATSEDM
-580 ERWEASLKAL
+580 ERWEAALKVL
-590 EGLVYRSPMATR
+590 EGMVYRSPEATR

-619 CVAEFEQLR
+619 CVADFEQLR
-628 QNALVAVTVTDP
+628 QRALVAVTVTDP
-640 EQVAKYL
+640 ERVAKYL

-683 LCQHSPPASGTLCS
+683 PSQHGPPGSGILCS
-697 PALAVSQ
+697 PALAISR
-704 PGNAMAPGWQAVVE
+704 PGNAVVPDWQVVVE
-718 ERIRSKTRRFSKGC
+718 ERIKSKTRRFSKGC
-732 PRRELSGV
+732 PRRELSGG
-740 PNEFNSVAGY
+740 PNEFNSVAGC

-773 LVLGRLT
+773 LVLGRLA

-807 WALRFHVDTVPTER
+807 WALRFHVDTYVRRGLLSAVSSVLLSVPTER

-848 CRALAVRALLLL
+848 CRELAVRALLLL
-860 EKLKD
+860 ERLRD
-865 KLLSSSSPQP
+865 KLLSISSP

>member
-1 MDPALPAVRLTVQEA
+1 MDPALSAVRLTVQEA

-29 LSTLGT
+29 LSTLET
-35 LKRYLGETED
+35 LKRYLGGTED
-45 PVRPEEKE
+45 PALPEKE
-53 EFATVQFSAVLRCLV
+53 EFTTIHFSAVLRCLV

-87 SESFFLDGPPDQAFL
+87 WESFFLDGPPDQAFL

-122 RLLDKFLSMGRVA
+122 RLLETFLNKGRLA

-142 RPQTKPSFPLFQE
+142 RPQTKPSFFLVQE

-163 LPDLLGNR
+163 LPDHLGNR
-171 LQRDNRTQFF
+171 LQQDNLTQFF

-193 VQALKAVVNF
+193 LQALKAVVSF
-203 LQEETLWT
+203 LQ
-211 MAAVVAIACPEP
+211 
-223 SSASVVGPAPRP
+223 G
-235 GPVWRLLSEGPVI
+235 
-248 LRRGLHCSVSFISR
+248 GLDCSVSFVSR

-272 KREILGVLVPQ
+272 KKEILGMLVPQ
-283 LTVLTQDSCLW
+283 LTMLTQESCLW

-311 AVLTGLVEAAPRPEV
+311 AVLTGLVEATPRPEV
-326 LSRLLGNL
+326 LSRLLGSL
-334 VVKNRKAQFVMT
+334 VVKNKKAQFVMT
-346 RKLLFLQYQHT
+346 RKLLFLQYQYT
-357 VLGLKTPMVQSL
+357 TPMLQSL
-369 LGYLALDSQRRP
+369 LGYLAMDSQRRP
-381 LLVQVLK
+381 LLIQVLK
-388 ELLETWGSSSAVR
+388 ELLETWGNSSAVR
-401 HAPLEQQCYISK
+401 HAPLEQQRYISK

-420 HLGEPELQDIRDELL
+420 HLGASELQDIRDELL

-471 GPPLKFQYEDDEMSR
+471 GPQLKFQYEDDEMSR
-486 ELLALAAPGPVGD
+486 EMLALATPWPAGA
-499 CSSEARGPSPAPV
+499 CSTETGPSLAPV
-512 ATEPPVETPEKT
+512 ATETPVETPEKT
-524 MESAVPPAQPQGSDS
+524 VASDVPPAQPQGSDS

-560 TKEPLY
+560 SKEPLY
-566 IRDCVEALTTSEDM
+566 IRDCVEALTTSEDV
-580 ERWEASLKAL
+580 ERWEAALTVL
-590 EGLVYRSPMATR
+590 EGLVYRSPEATR

-619 CVAEFEQLR
+619 CVADFEQLR
-628 QNALVAVTVTDP
+628 QRALVAVTVTDP

-683 LCQHSPPASGTLCS
+683 LSQHGPPGSGTLCS
-697 PALAVSQ
+697 PALAISQ
-704 PGNAMAPGWQAVVE
+704 PANAVAPSWQLIVE
-718 ERIRSKTRRFSKGC
+718 ERIKNKTRRFSKGC
-732 PRRELSGV
+732 PRKELSGG

-773 LVLGRLT
+773 LVLGRLA

-807 WALRFHVDTVPTER
+807 WALRFHVDT
-821 LLGDLPDELLEARS
+821 
-835 WLADVAEK
+835 
-843 DVDED
+843 
-848 CRALAVRALLLL
+848 
-860 EKLKD
+860 
-865 KLLSSSSPQP
+865 